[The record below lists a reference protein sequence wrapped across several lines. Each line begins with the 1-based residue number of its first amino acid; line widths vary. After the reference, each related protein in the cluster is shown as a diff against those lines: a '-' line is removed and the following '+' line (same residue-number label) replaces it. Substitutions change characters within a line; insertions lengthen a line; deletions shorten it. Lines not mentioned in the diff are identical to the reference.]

1 MAIDK
6 TALRGHKYPIRYS
19 KALLCAAQY
28 IWNKIKISVAFL
40 HLMYFRNKM
49 NNCGYRH
56 QQFIKNKHFSESIKM
71 FLNRNPL
78 FRQPKPVLPTK
89 KEKGNLY

>member
-1 MAIDK
+1 MAIGK

-19 KALLCAAQY
+19 KALVCAAQY
-28 IWNKIKISVAFL
+28 IWNKSKISVAFL
-40 HLMYFRNKM
+40 HLIYFRNKM
-49 NNCGYRH
+49 NDCGYRH
-56 QQFIKNKHFSESIKM
+56 QQFIKIKYFSESIKI

-78 FRQPKPVLPTK
+78 FRQPEPVLPTK